1 MRRSNILA
9 NVRSRS
15 VSMQTLFCKH
25 GVPPGRPSGAGVE
38 KCSHRCNANAFIVHD
53 MQSNRR
59 LLAGSLLH
67 RERGFSFSTVLSKL
81 LAACPSFL
89 TTIHQSVNH
98 HLSSHT
104 FSTQLCSGVRCWKSA
119 YCIKR
124 FLKFVCICI
133 FL

>member
-1 MRRSNILA
+1 ML
-9 NVRSRS
+9 
-15 VSMQTLFCKH
+15 
-25 GVPPGRPSGAGVE
+25 GAGLFLCKPYSVNTVFLLDVLQVQE
-38 KCSHRCNANAFIVHD
+38 LKNARRRCNANAFIVHD